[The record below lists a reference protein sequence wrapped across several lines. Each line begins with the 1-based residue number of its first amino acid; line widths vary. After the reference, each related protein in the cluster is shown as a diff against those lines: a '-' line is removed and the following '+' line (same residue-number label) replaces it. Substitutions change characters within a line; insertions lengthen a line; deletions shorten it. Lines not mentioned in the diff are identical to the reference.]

1 MKKIK
6 FIAIAIVMILCVG
19 ILVGC
24 ASSNNNG
31 DKVFQIQLEGNPTTG
46 YEWDY
51 SMDKEGIVKEDSAD
65 YVQDSADEDIEG
77 AGGTYIF
84 KFSGVKEGD
93 VTLTFTYAQPWED
106 VEPEQTVI
114 YELHVDGSGN
124 ITQK

>member
-1 MKKIK
+1 MKKII
-6 FIAIAIVMILCVG
+6 FIVVIMILCVG

-24 ASSNNNG
+24 ESSKDNT
-31 DKVFQIQLEGNPTTG
+31 DKVFQIQLDGNPTTG

-51 SMDKEGIVKEDSAD
+51 SMDKEGIVKEVSAE

-84 KFSGVKEGD
+84 EFSGVEEGD
-93 VTLTFTYAQPWED
+93 VTLTFEYARPWEE
-106 VEPEQTVI
+106 VEPPQTVI
-114 YELHVDGSGN
+114 YKLHVGGSGN